1 LTLKREAGW
10 VFITDP
16 GADKPIFEAS
26 TLCCCHCGSHWFPQP
41 GSGITRGF
49 CFCCNGPI
57 CGPGCAKCVPT
68 EVLLENYE
76 KGRDLDYRPIVAPA
90 FQVESASPLAAAD
103 SFWRPQE

>member
-1 LTLKREAGW
+1 MTLKRAAGY
-10 VFITDP
+10 VTIIDP
-16 GADKPIFEAS
+16 GSDKPIMEAD
-26 TLCCCHCGSHWFPQP
+26 TLQCVHCSQHWWPQP
-41 GSGITRGF
+41 GSGIVRGL
-49 CFCCNGPI
+49 CYACNGPI

-76 KGRDLDYRPIVAPA
+76 KGRELDYRPIVAPA